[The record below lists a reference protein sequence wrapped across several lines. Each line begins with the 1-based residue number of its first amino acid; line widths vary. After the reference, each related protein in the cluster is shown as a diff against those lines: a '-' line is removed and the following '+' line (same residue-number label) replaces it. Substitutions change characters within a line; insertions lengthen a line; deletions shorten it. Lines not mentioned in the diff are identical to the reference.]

1 MKSVEQLRLESA
13 KAGIYEIE
21 ESQGKWLCV
30 QKSSAGFLARNEH
43 SEAMALRAGLARVK
57 LMQPQIDM

>member
-1 MKSVEQLRLESA
+1 MKSVEQLRIESA
-13 KAGIYEIE
+13 KAGLDAIE
-21 ESQGKWLCV
+21 ESQSKWLCI
-30 QKSSAGFLARNEH
+30 QKSSAGFLARNER